1 MKCKIIWL
9 TGLSGSGK
17 TTLGKLLN
25 SYLKKKYYS
34 LHIDGDIFRKKN
46 KTKFILSR
54 KNIIRNNIA
63 IINLCKKINS
73 KYDFIIISAISP
85 LRYTRNMAKKTFG
98 DKYIEFLIKAN
109 INDLIKRDTK
119 LLYKRA
125 KEENFQVLGYNSKI
139 KYESTKYKK
148 NVINTSVLSKNLC
161 LSKIKNKILR

>member
-17 TTLGKLLN
+17 TTLGKLLD
-25 SYLKKKYYS
+25 SYLKKKYIC

-46 KTKFILSR
+46 KNKFILSR
-54 KNIIRNNIA
+54 KNIIKNNIS
-63 IINLCKKINS
+63 IIKLCKKIHN
-73 KYDFIIISAISP
+73 KYDFIIVSAISP
-85 LRYTRNMAKKTFG
+85 LRYTRSMAKKTFG
-98 DKYIEFLIKAN
+98 DKYFEFLIKAS

-139 KYESTKYKK
+139 KYETSKYRK
-148 NVINTSVLSKNLC
+148 NVINTSLFNKSLC
-161 LSKIKNKILR
+161 LNKIKKIILK